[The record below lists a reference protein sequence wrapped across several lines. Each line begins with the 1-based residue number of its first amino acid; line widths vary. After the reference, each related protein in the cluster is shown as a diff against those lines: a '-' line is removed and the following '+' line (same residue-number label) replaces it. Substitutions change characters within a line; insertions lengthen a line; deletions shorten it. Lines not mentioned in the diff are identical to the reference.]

1 MNPFVVKFGSMEMS
15 KVFFIAAIL
24 GFFYYFK
31 VFNDGSEIEARIS
44 SLQQELSLESSK
56 KQETQKALGEVERMR
71 KAVGELGNRY
81 QDLIRQLPTELTSLE
96 INRSIDEFS
105 RDSGIN
111 IVSRQPENG
120 ISNEIF
126 VEELVTIEAESDYS
140 KLAQF
145 IYFLSR
151 SERLIAIK
159 NFNIRRASESDDNSN
174 LLKFRGTVINY
185 RLAPEKQK
193 SDKSASA
200 GGGKR

>member
-1 MNPFVVKFGSMEMS
+1 MNPLIVKFGSMEMS
-15 KVFFIAAIL
+15 KVFFIAAVL

-31 VFNDGSEIEARIS
+31 VFNYGSEIEARLS
-44 SLQQELSLESSK
+44 SLQQELSLESNK
-56 KQETQKALGEVERMR
+56 KQETQKALADVERMR
-71 KAVGELGNRY
+71 KAVGELGSRY
-81 QDLIRQLPTELTSLE
+81 QDLIRQLPTDLTSLE
-96 INRSIDEFS
+96 INRSIDDFS

-111 IVSRQPENG
+111 IISRRPEDG
-120 ISNEIF
+120 ISNEVF

-159 NFNIRRASESDDNSN
+159 NFNIKRESDSGESSN

-185 RLAPEKQK
+185 RLAPEKLKDDKNK
-193 SDKSASA
+193 SSQGPKI
-200 GGGKR
+200 